1 MEKLTITNFQ
11 EYLNHINEIKKL
23 GRNIVLFRG
32 QSTNEPLLPSIA
44 RQNPK
49 KDTTSIEKE
58 VIEEFIRRSNLLI
71 NEKIDNDWERL
82 ILAQH
87 FGLKTRLLD
96 WSSNPL
102 VALWFACNSEFH
114 KDRPSYVYILN
125 STKKMVLDLKKD
137 KSPFK
142 TTITKILQ
150 PTLNNNRIVAQSG
163 WFTAHKYDKK
173 LNKFI
178 ALENITKIKPL
189 LTQIEILSDAKDD
202 ILKKLAV
209 YGINN
214 RTIYPD
220 LTGLCLHLNWKYRDE
235 F

>member
-11 EYLNHINEIKKL
+11 EYLHHINEIKEL

-32 QSTNEPLLPSIA
+32 QTTNEPLLPSIA
-44 RQNPK
+44 RLNPK
-49 KDTTSIEKE
+49 KDTTLIEKE
-58 VIEEFIRRSNLLI
+58 VIEEFIRRSNLLVK
-71 NEKIDNDWERL
+71 EKIDNDWELL

-102 VALWFACNSEFH
+102 VALWFACSSEFH
-114 KDRPSYVYILN
+114 MNKPSYVYILN
-125 STKKMVLDLKKD
+125 STKEMILDLKKNE
-137 KSPFK
+137 SPFN
-142 TTITKILQ
+142 TTVTKILQ
-150 PTLNNNRIVAQSG
+150 PTLNNNRIIAQSG
-163 WFTAHKYDKK
+163 WFTAHKYDTN

-189 LTQIEILSDAKDD
+189 LTQIEIISDAKVE
-202 ILKKLAV
+202 ILRKLAV

-220 LTGLCLHLNWKYRDE
+220 LTGLCSHLNWKYRDE